1 MERLI
6 QYLGNHPWLSTAAA
20 VMVAVVVA
28 YEIRMRSGNQLSV
41 SPQDAVR
48 IMNQG
53 ALVLDLR
60 PQDLYSAGHVNGARQ
75 MPSDQI
81 LLASES
87 LKKYK
92 EKPVL
97 VYCGDGALGAA
108 AARQLAAQGFT
119 KAVHLRGGLTA
130 WRAENLP
137 LVRG

>member
-6 QYLGNHPWLSTAAA
+6 QYLGNHPWLATAAA
-20 VMVAVVVA
+20 VMTAVVIA
-28 YEIRMRSGNQLSV
+28 YEMRARAGNLASI
-41 SPQDAVR
+41 SPQEAVR
-48 IMNQG
+48 FMNQG

-60 PQDLYSAGHVNGARQ
+60 PQEEFASGHLNGARQ

-87 LKKYK
+87 LKKHK

-97 VYCGDGALGAA
+97 VYCNNGTLGAA
-108 AARQLAAQGFT
+108 AARQLTAQGFT
-119 KAVHLRGGLTA
+119 KAVHLRGGLVA

>member
-6 QYLGNHPWLSTAAA
+6 QYLGNHPWLATATA
-20 VMVAVVVA
+20 VMAAIVIA
-28 YEIRMRSGNQLSV
+28 YEMRARANNTASI
-41 SPQDAVR
+41 SPQEAVR
-48 IMNQG
+48 VMNQG

-60 PQDLYSAGHVNGARQ
+60 PQADFAAGHLSGARQ

-81 LLASES
+81 LNAGDT
-87 LKKYK
+87 LKKHK

-97 VYCGDGALGAA
+97 VYCGSGSLGAA

-119 KAVHLRGGLTA
+119 KAVHLRGGLAA
-130 WRAENLP
+130 WQAENLP

>member
-6 QYLGNHPWLSTAAA
+6 QYLGNHPWLASAAA
-20 VMVAVVVA
+20 AMVAIVIA
-28 YEIRMRSGNQLSV
+28 YEVRARAGNFAAV

-48 IMNQG
+48 IMNHG
-53 ALVLDLR
+53 ALVLDIR
-60 PQDLYSAGHVNGARQ
+60 QPAEFAAGHLGGARQ

-81 LLASES
+81 LLASDS
-87 LKKYK
+87 LKKHK

-97 VYCGDGALGAA
+97 VYCADGSLGPA

-119 KAVHLRGGLTA
+119 KAVHLRGGVAA